1 MIKLQKYYPN
11 KPFFKMT
18 INELQKHVNEQKY
31 KWSRYKRRRK
41 NRHTRKRV
49 KKFKKSS
56 TRKNMV

>member
-1 MIKLQKYYPN
+1 
-11 KPFFKMT
+11 MT